1 MMNWQGVI
9 IITVAVLLVLF
20 TNKWWLP
27 ELLNTLSG
35 KRIKATWAGK
45 EYALT
50 VDEAQEV
57 IEKQQ
62 SAFQDP
68 DYGVF
73 VQLMRLPNVIG
84 VDFGP
89 KTVRG
94 QVADTLAFRV
104 KVRKKLPMFELRAEE
119 IVPASIGRI
128 PTDVVEVS
136 E

>member
-1 MMNWQGVI
+1 MNWQGVLV
-9 IITVAVLLVLF
+9 ITVALVLVLY

-35 KRIKATWAGK
+35 KRIKVTWAGK
-45 EYALT
+45 MYALT

-62 SAFQDP
+62 SAFRDP
-68 DYGVF
+68 DYGIF

-84 VDFGP
+84 VDLGP
-89 KTVRG
+89 KTVAG
-94 QVADTLAFRV
+94 QVTDTLAFRV
-104 KVRKKLPMFELRAEE
+104 KVRKKIPKFELRAEE
-119 IVPASIGRI
+119 IIPASIGRI